1 MIRLLLAAAL
11 SLGLAACA
19 APGGDP
25 SAPARKAGSGTGA
38 LPEAPPPPAV
48 AEDPMMCTMD
58 AKMCPDG
65 SYVSRNPNKGCAF
78 NPCPGAV
85 TP

>member
-1 MIRLLLAAAL
+1 MIRLMLAAGL
-11 SLGLAACA
+11 SLSLVACA

-25 SAPARKAGSGTGA
+25 SSPARKPGSGKVV

-48 AEDPMMCTMD
+48 AEDRMMCTMD

-65 SYVSRNPNKGCAF
+65 SYVSRNPANGCAF

-85 TP
+85 NP